1 MRRRGNYLVA
11 VKKRAGL
18 PDRPL
23 ELLARMVEV
32 LGELGPAVC
41 PSGWGRSIPYDD
53 FVTGVE
59 ALLTAMDVDPNALTP
74 ERLPT
79 TCGQRCLRCTVR
91 RISPTS
97 SWTGGGAACIATS
110 GSPSSC
116 SPRGLLAV
124 NPALDREERRAG
136 MVPVTALGR
145 WAVRR
150 AHGGPAQGE
159 PVLQLPIELV
169 DSADPVIWRRVLVPA
184 ACPLVE
190 LHTVIQAA
198 MGWQNGHLHQ
208 FSIGEVRYGPPG
220 TDLDLAPEDRVRLD
234 EVAGT
239 GTVLE
244 YLYDFGD
251 DWEHQVT
258 VEATTAAHAD
268 SRYPRCISGEGVCPP
283 EDCGGIPGYELLRR
297 TLADPSAPGHEDML
311 EWLGLSSPAA
321 FDPARFD
328 VRDADLRL
336 AAQWR
341 STCPG

>member
-1 MRRRGNYLVA
+1 MVTARDQSGLEKAAAESVWLVRLVGFTRWVANSPRTGRKLTQTGRLTMADARMLVERLGTGDVGDPVIGDRTFRTKSSEELRGLFVVLEWARAVGLVRRRGNYLVA

-116 SPRGLLAV
+116 SPRRGCS
-124 NPALDREERRAG
+124 PWTR
-136 MVPVTALGR
+136 PWT
-145 WAVRR
+145 VRS
-150 AHGGPAQGE
+150 GGPA
-159 PVLQLPIELV
+159 
-169 DSADPVIWRRVLVPA
+169 WCR
-184 ACPLVE
+184 
-190 LHTVIQAA
+190 
-198 MGWQNGHLHQ
+198 
-208 FSIGEVRYGPPG
+208 
-220 TDLDLAPEDRVRLD
+220 
-234 EVAGT
+234 
-239 GTVLE
+239 
-244 YLYDFGD
+244 
-251 DWEHQVT
+251 
-258 VEATTAAHAD
+258 
-268 SRYPRCISGEGVCPP
+268 
-283 EDCGGIPGYELLRR
+283 
-297 TLADPSAPGHEDML
+297 
-311 EWLGLSSPAA
+311 
-321 FDPARFD
+321 
-328 VRDADLRL
+328 
-336 AAQWR
+336 
-341 STCPG
+341 

>member
-1 MRRRGNYLVA
+1 LDGWRRCLHRDVWFT
-11 VKKRAGL
+11 V
-18 PDRPL
+18 
-23 ELLARMVEV
+23 ELLAE
-32 LGELGPAVC
+32 
-41 PSGWGRSIPYDD
+41 
-53 FVTGVE
+53 T
-59 ALLTAMDVDPNALTP
+59 
-74 ERLPT
+74 
-79 TCGQRCLRCTVR
+79 
-91 RISPTS
+91 
-97 SWTGGGAACIATS
+97 
-110 GSPSSC
+110 
-116 SPRGLLAV
+116 GLLAV

-159 PVLQLPIELV
+159 PVLQLRIELV